1 MAVNPETLGNFP
13 NPVVPKA
20 PKAPR
25 ISMGDLSQAS
35 QDSADLYKAEGE
47 AAVKKSMGEAQATR
61 DAAYQTADIQRA
73 AREPVLKELST
84 VSKGIEFKPS
94 QETFI
99 GMSSLAGLIAFIG
112 TAAGQYGARSGKAA
126 IDSMTG
132 MMKGYQTGR
141 QDVFRR
147 EQIQFEKEM
156 ASLKATQERLY
167 KELEQA
173 DKTALID
180 SAKASAD
187 RAVAIAASGSDF
199 LKASYNTKGARG
211 VKEDLFKFMDAQQK
225 ADTMAQNLGIAR
237 EKMAQARDLAAAKAS
252 NQGVL
257 KPSAKAAEGY
267 VAQNILSNDL
277 GGLANDLKNP
287 NLQKQISDY
296 RVGSFLTQESKI
308 LNQLISPNMPT
319 ELRQFLTKVIDIR
332 NNVYLSISGSA
343 VTGSEAL
350 RNYGAV
356 PQPGD
361 TSDVMIDKI
370 SSMKNRVDKKIQ
382 TNQYLFKFPPIPP
395 ELIAAGTKTSLI
407 LNKNYENTDEEE
419 IINVPEDIPGG
430 ASKGKYKKSSSGSYI
445 RLE

>member
-1 MAVNPETLGNFP
+1 MADNVETLGNFS
-13 NPVVPKA
+13 NPIVPKA

-35 QDSADLYKAEGE
+35 QNTADLYKAEGE

-199 LKASYNTKGARG
+199 LKASYNTKGGQGA
-211 VKEDLFKFMDAQQK
+211 KDDLFKFMQVQQRADKIAQ
-225 ADTMAQNLGIAR
+225 DLGIAR
-237 EKMAQARDLAAAKAS
+237 DKMAQDRDLAMI
-252 NQGVL
+252 
-257 KPSAKAAEGY
+257 KAAG
-267 VAQNILSNDL
+267 ATT
-277 GGLANDLKNP
+277 G
-287 NLQKQISDY
+287 QIP
-296 RVGSFLTQESKI
+296 K
-308 LNQLISPNMPT
+308 
-319 ELRQFLTKVIDIR
+319 
-332 NNVYLSISGSA
+332 
-343 VTGSEAL
+343 
-350 RNYGAV
+350 
-356 PQPGD
+356 
-361 TSDVMIDKI
+361 DKET
-370 SSMKNRVDKKIQ
+370 N
-382 TNQYLFKFPPIPP
+382 NQYLGRKNVISLVSDIQNLLKDPKFSKLVGPETQFTPDIVNNLRPNFP
-395 ELIAAGTKTSLI
+395 EL
-407 LNKNYENTDEEE
+407 
-419 IINVPEDIPGG
+419 
-430 ASKGKYKKSSSGSYI
+430 ASKLARIQAIEFELGGKNLTKNEIDILRPIYSWKGITASALNERLKLVKEDFSNRNAIVEIRYPGLAPIGQKIDEYYKTGRAITDISEIGGVGEKIATKEDVLVTAANNKISI
-445 RLE
+445 DEAKNRLKAKGFQIEGE

>member
-1 MAVNPETLGNFP
+1 MADNVETLGNFS
-13 NPVVPKA
+13 NPIVPKA

-35 QDSADLYKAEGE
+35 QNTADLYKAEGE

-199 LKASYNTKGARG
+199 LKASYNTKGGQGA
-211 VKEDLFKFMDAQQK
+211 KDDLFKFMQVQQRADKIAQ
-225 ADTMAQNLGIAR
+225 DLGIAR
-237 EKMAQARDLAAAKAS
+237 DKMAQDRDLAMI
-252 NQGVL
+252 
-257 KPSAKAAEGY
+257 KAAG
-267 VAQNILSNDL
+267 ATT
-277 GGLANDLKNP
+277 G
-287 NLQKQISDY
+287 QIP
-296 RVGSFLTQESKI
+296 K
-308 LNQLISPNMPT
+308 
-319 ELRQFLTKVIDIR
+319 
-332 NNVYLSISGSA
+332 
-343 VTGSEAL
+343 
-350 RNYGAV
+350 
-356 PQPGD
+356 
-361 TSDVMIDKI
+361 DKET
-370 SSMKNRVDKKIQ
+370 N
-382 TNQYLFKFPPIPP
+382 NQYLGRKNVISLVSDIQNLLKDPKFSKLVGPETQFTPDIVNNLRPNFP
-395 ELIAAGTKTSLI
+395 ELASKLARIQAIEFELGGKNLTKNEIDILRPIYSWKGITAGALSKRLEEVKNDFRDRNAIIEIRFPGMVPIGQKIDEYYKTGRSI
-407 LNKNYENTDEEE
+407 TEVSE
-419 IINVPEDIPGG
+419 IGG
-430 ASKGKYKKSSSGSYI
+430 ASEKIATKDDVAVTAAKNNISIDEAKS
-445 RLE
+445 RLKARGYQIEGE

>member
-1 MAVNPETLGNFP
+1 MAINPETLGNFS

-73 AREPVLKELST
+73 AREPILKELST

-167 KELEQA
+167 KELDQA

-211 VKEDLFKFMDAQQK
+211 VKDDLFKFMDAQQK

-237 EKMAQARDLAAAKAS
+237 DKLAQDRDIAMM
-252 NQGVL
+252 
-257 KPSAKAAEGY
+257 KAA
-267 VAQNILSNDL
+267 
-277 GGLANDLKNP
+277 GGAAGKPLKDKEINSITGLDSLASGLINLKNTFKPGYASLGIFGVGADLEAEAMRRFGNEEGRKAVAWWSSYQRLQAP
-287 NLQKQISDY
+287 NRHALFGATLTGNELKNYQEFTAKKSD
-296 RVGSFLTQESKI
+296 
-308 LNQLISPNMPT
+308 
-319 ELRQFLTKVIDIR
+319 QFLVVKDFLQDQIDYTLGTAGQR
-332 NNVYLSISGSA
+332 RRAFESAGYRLPDAEPVDFTTTYGNAPIS
-343 VTGSEAL
+343 TGGG
-350 RNYGAV
+350 NKPV
-356 PQPGD
+356 PTDADRQRAN
-361 TSDVMIDKI
+361 
-370 SSMKNRVDKKIQ
+370 SS
-382 TNQYLFKFPPIPP
+382 P
-395 ELIAAGTKTSLI
+395 ESRQRF
-407 LNKNYENTDEEE
+407 
-419 IINVPEDIPGG
+419 INHFGVEP
-430 ASKGKYKKSSSGSYI
+430 
-445 RLE
+445 

>member
-1 MAVNPETLGNFP
+1 MAVNPETLGNFS

-20 PKAPR
+20 PKASR
-25 ISMGDLSQAS
+25 ISMGDLAQAS

-167 KELEQA
+167 KELDQA

-211 VKEDLFKFMDAQQK
+211 VKDDLFKFMDAQQK

-237 EKMAQARDLAAAKAS
+237 DKLAQDRDIAMM
-252 NQGVL
+252 
-257 KPSAKAAEGY
+257 KAAG
-267 VAQNILSNDL
+267 ATT
-277 GGLANDLKNP
+277 G
-287 NLQKQISDY
+287 QIP
-296 RVGSFLTQESKI
+296 K
-308 LNQLISPNMPT
+308 
-319 ELRQFLTKVIDIR
+319 
-332 NNVYLSISGSA
+332 
-343 VTGSEAL
+343 
-350 RNYGAV
+350 
-356 PQPGD
+356 
-361 TSDVMIDKI
+361 DKET
-370 SSMKNRVDKKIQ
+370 N
-382 TNQYLFKFPPIPP
+382 NQYLGRKNVINNINEIQTLLKDPQFSRLIGPETQFTPDIFNNLRTNFPQLSAKLARIQAIEFELGGKNLTKNEIDILRPIYSWKG
-395 ELIAAGTKTSLI
+395 ITAGA
-407 LNKNYENTDEEE
+407 LNERLKLVKEDFADRNAIIE
-419 IINVPEDIPGG
+419 IRFPGLAPVGQKIDDYYKKGRSITEVSEIGG
-430 ASKGKYKKSSSGSYI
+430 AESSDKYVTGKVYTDDSGNKAKY
-445 RLE
+445 LGNGNWEDQ

>member
-1 MAVNPETLGNFP
+1 MAVNPEILGNFP

-112 TAAGQYGARSGKAA
+112 TAAGQYGAMSGKAA

-211 VKEDLFKFMDAQQK
+211 VKDDLFKFMDAQLK
-225 ADTMAQNLGIAR
+225 ADKMAQDLGIAR
-237 EKMAQARDLAAAKAS
+237 DKMAQDRDLAMI
-252 NQGVL
+252 
-257 KPSAKAAEGY
+257 KAAG
-267 VAQNILSNDL
+267 ATT
-277 GGLANDLKNP
+277 G
-287 NLQKQISDY
+287 QIP
-296 RVGSFLTQESKI
+296 K
-308 LNQLISPNMPT
+308 
-319 ELRQFLTKVIDIR
+319 
-332 NNVYLSISGSA
+332 
-343 VTGSEAL
+343 
-350 RNYGAV
+350 
-356 PQPGD
+356 
-361 TSDVMIDKI
+361 DKET
-370 SSMKNRVDKKIQ
+370 N
-382 TNQYLFKFPPIPP
+382 NQYLGRKNVISLVSDIQNLLKDPKFSKLVGPETQFTPDIVNNLRPNFP
-395 ELIAAGTKTSLI
+395 ELASKLARIQAIEFELGGKNLTKNEIDI
-407 LNKNYENTDEEE
+407 LRPIYSWKGITASALNERLKLVKEDFSNRNAIVEIRFPGLAPIGQKIDEYYKTGRAITDISE
-419 IINVPEDIPGG
+419 IGG
-430 ASKGKYKKSSSGSYI
+430 AESSNEYVTGKVYTDSKGNKAKYLGNGNW
-445 RLE
+445 EDQ

>member
-1 MAVNPETLGNFP
+1 MADNVETLGNFS
-13 NPVVPKA
+13 NPIVPKA

-35 QDSADLYKAEGE
+35 QNTADLYKAEGE

-199 LKASYNTKGARG
+199 LKASYNTKGGQGA
-211 VKEDLFKFMDAQQK
+211 KDDLFKFMQVQQRADKIAQ
-225 ADTMAQNLGIAR
+225 DLGIAR
-237 EKMAQARDLAAAKAS
+237 DKMAQDRDLAMI
-252 NQGVL
+252 
-257 KPSAKAAEGY
+257 KAAG
-267 VAQNILSNDL
+267 ATT
-277 GGLANDLKNP
+277 G
-287 NLQKQISDY
+287 QIP
-296 RVGSFLTQESKI
+296 K
-308 LNQLISPNMPT
+308 
-319 ELRQFLTKVIDIR
+319 
-332 NNVYLSISGSA
+332 
-343 VTGSEAL
+343 
-350 RNYGAV
+350 
-356 PQPGD
+356 
-361 TSDVMIDKI
+361 DKET
-370 SSMKNRVDKKIQ
+370 N
-382 TNQYLFKFPPIPP
+382 NQYLGRKNVINNINEIQTLLKDPQFSRLIGPETQFTPDIFNNLRTNFPQLSAKLARIQAIEFELGGKNLTKNEIDILRPIYSWKGITASALNERLKLVKEDFSNRNAIVEIRYPGLAP
-395 ELIAAGTKTSLI
+395 IGQKIDEYYKTGRAITDISEIGGVGEKIATKEDVLVTAAN
-407 LNKNYENTDEEE
+407 NKISIDEAK
-419 IINVPEDIPGG
+419 NRLK
-430 ASKGKYKKSSSGSYI
+430 AKGFQIEG
-445 RLE
+445 E

>member
-1 MAVNPETLGNFP
+1 
-13 NPVVPKA
+13 
-20 PKAPR
+20 
-25 ISMGDLSQAS
+25 MGDLSQAS